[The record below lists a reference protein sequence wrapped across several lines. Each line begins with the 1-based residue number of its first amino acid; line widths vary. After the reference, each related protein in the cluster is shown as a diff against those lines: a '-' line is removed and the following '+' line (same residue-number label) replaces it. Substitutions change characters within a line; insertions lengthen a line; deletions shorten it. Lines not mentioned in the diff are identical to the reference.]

1 MKMFVFFFSSF
12 SAEKNKIKLSNGD
25 DLFRHLNFFSPFLM
39 LLERERER
47 EEDSEREGKRDS
59 KKDIDSRIQR
69 YNKKEEEMAR
79 ERER

>member
-1 MKMFVFFFSSF
+1 M
-12 SAEKNKIKLSNGD
+12 
-25 DLFRHLNFFSPFLM
+25 
-39 LLERERER
+39 RER
-47 EEDSEREGKRDS
+47 EEDSEREGKRES